1 MEMDNGRGNHNR
13 AVNLVFAAIFLAF
26 CTQKGI
32 ISGALAELARFGQG
46 RAVESIGV
54 LSLL

>member
-26 CTQKGI
+26 CTQNGI
-32 ISGALAELARFGQG
+32 IGDVLAGLARFGQG

-54 LSLL
+54 LSPL